1 MLAREITNM
10 TILFTNAKI
19 YNTNK
24 RCFEDS
30 ELYVRDGIICE
41 PCTTDKTVD
50 LGGANVMP
58 GLIDI
63 HTHGRIGIAADDA
76 DISAEKVLTL
86 AKSYAAC
93 GTTSFMATFATVEPD
108 WYNNAIDS
116 ITVARRSQDEKV
128 CGANI
133 LGIHFEGRYL
143 SHAKKGAHAPELLSG
158 LDADELAGFI
168 TRMRKGCP
176 DMRFHVTCAPEL
188 EGAEKFTR
196 RAVSMDATV
205 GIGHSNATLDEC
217 KAALSWGATSFTH
230 LYCAMSA
237 MAHRAPGCVGA
248 GLSSEAYTE
257 LICDGFHVAPE
268 VVKITQRTKSPDK
281 LVIIT
286 DSIIAAGMPLGVY
299 NMGAMVCDTRDGKVG
314 RLADGV
320 TISGSIIDMFTALKN
335 FTEFTGLSLEEAIP
349 YATKN
354 PAEMVGVY
362 SRVGSLEVGKN
373 ADFIVLGD
381 NNETI
386 SHVFVRGEKQ

>member
-1 MLAREITNM
+1 M
-10 TILFTNAKI
+10 TTLFTNAKI
-19 YNTNK
+19 YNTDK
-24 RCFEDS
+24 KCFGDG

-41 PCTTDKTVD
+41 PCAADESVD
-50 LGGANVMP
+50 LGGACVMP
-58 GLIDI
+58 GLVDV
-63 HTHGRIGIAADDA
+63 HTHGRIGIAADEYG
-76 DISAEKVLTL
+76 ITEEKVLTL
-86 AKSYAAC
+86 AKSYAVC

-108 WYNNAIDS
+108 WYDNAIDS
-116 ITVARRSQDEKV
+116 ITGARRSQDEKV

-143 SHAKKGAHAPELLSG
+143 SPAKKGAHAPELLSS

-168 TRMRKGCP
+168 TRMRNGCP

-188 EGAEKFTR
+188 EGGEAFTR

-248 GLSSEAYTE
+248 GLSSDAYTE
-257 LICDGFHVAPE
+257 LICDGFHVAPD

-281 LVIIT
+281 LVVIT
-286 DSIIAAGMPLGVY
+286 DSIIAAGMPRGVY
-299 NMGAMVCDTRDGKVG
+299 KMGPMVCDTTNGKVG
-314 RLADGV
+314 LLEDGV

-335 FTEFTGLSLEEAIP
+335 FAEFTELSLEEAIP

-373 ADFIVLGD
+373 ADFLVLGD
-381 NNETI
+381 DKKTI